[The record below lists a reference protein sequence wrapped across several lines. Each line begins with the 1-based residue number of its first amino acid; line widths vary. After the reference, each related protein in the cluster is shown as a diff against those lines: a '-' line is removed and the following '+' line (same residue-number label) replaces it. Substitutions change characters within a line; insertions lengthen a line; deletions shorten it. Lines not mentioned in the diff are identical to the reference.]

1 MNSLI
6 AIIPIAAG
14 AYVATNLDN
23 FILLVSLLARYR
35 NHTSNVVAG
44 YFTCMLILGFVGLW
58 IGKAANI
65 APVEYL
71 GLLGFVPISIGV
83 IELIQLR
90 RGKAKVTVAKE
101 KSVDGVQKVFMTT
114 LFSQLGNG
122 ADTIVV
128 FGVLFIDSM
137 PSADILTI
145 LTLAA
150 MAVIFVFVGIYA
162 VRHPALC
169 EWIDRYAY
177 RVMPFV
183 LIIVGVYILAN
194 TATDLLP
201 D

>member
-1 MNSLI
+1 MHSMI

-14 AYVATNLDN
+14 AYAATNLDN
-23 FILLVSLLARYR
+23 FILLVALLARYR
-35 NHTSNVVAG
+35 RHTSYVVAA
-44 YFTCMLILGFVGLW
+44 YLACMLIFGFVGLW

-65 APVEYL
+65 VPVEYL

-83 IELIQLR
+83 VELIQLHG
-90 RGKAKVTVAKE
+90 GKAKVTVAK
-101 KSVDGVQKVFMTT
+101 KDSNDGPRKVFMTT
-114 LFSQLGNG
+114 LSSQLGNG
-122 ADTIVV
+122 ADTIVI
-128 FGVLFIDSM
+128 FGVLFIDSA

-145 LTLAA
+145 FTLLA
-150 MAVIFVFVGIYA
+150 MGVVFVFVGIYA

-183 LIIVGVYILAN
+183 LIIVGVYIVAN

-201 D
+201 G

>member
-1 MNSLI
+1 MNSMI

-14 AYVATNLDN
+14 AYAATNMDN
-23 FILLVSLLARYR
+23 FILLVALLARYR
-35 NHTSNVVAG
+35 NHTSYVVAA
-44 YFTCMLILGFVGLW
+44 YLASMLIFGFVGLW

-83 IELIQLR
+83 VELIQLR
-90 RGKAKVTVAKE
+90 RGRAKVTLAKNE
-101 KSVDGVQKVFMTT
+101 SDDGARKVFMTT
-114 LFSQLGNG
+114 LSSQLGNG
-122 ADTIVV
+122 ADTIVI
-128 FGVLFIDSM
+128 FGVLFIDSA

-145 LTLAA
+145 FTLLA
-150 MAVIFVFVGIYA
+150 MGVVFVFVGIYA

-183 LIIVGVYILAN
+183 LIIVGVYIVAN

-201 D
+201 G

>member
-35 NHTSNVVAG
+35 NHTSSVVAG

-71 GLLGFVPISIGV
+71 GLLGFVPISIGAF
-83 IELIQLR
+83 ELIQLR

-114 LFSQLGNG
+114 LFSQLSNG

>member
-1 MNSLI
+1 MI

-14 AYVATNLDN
+14 AYAATNLDN
-23 FILLVSLLARYR
+23 FILLVALLARYR
-35 NHTSNVVAG
+35 NRTSYVVAA
-44 YFTCMLILGFVGLW
+44 YLACVLIFGFVGLW
-58 IGKAANI
+58 IGKAADI

-71 GLLGFVPISIGV
+71 GLLGLVPISIGV
-83 IELIQLR
+83 VELIQLR

-101 KSVDGVQKVFMTT
+101 ESDDGEQKVFVTT
-114 LFSQLGNG
+114 LSSQLGNG

-128 FGVLFIDSM
+128 FGVLFIDSV
-137 PSADILTI
+137 PSADFLTI

-150 MAVIFVFVGIYA
+150 MAVIFVGVGIYA

-177 RVMPFV
+177 RVMPFI
-183 LIIVGVYILAN
+183 LIIVGVYIVAN

-201 D
+201 G

>member
-23 FILLVSLLARYR
+23 LILLVSLLARYR

-44 YFTCMLILGFVGLW
+44 YFACMLILGFVGLW

-83 IELIQLR
+83 VELIQLR

-101 KSVDGVQKVFMTT
+101 KSVDGVQKVFMAT
-114 LFSQLGNG
+114 LISQLGNG

-150 MAVIFVFVGIYA
+150 MAVIFVFVGIYT

-169 EWIDRYAY
+169 EWIDRYGHRA
-177 RVMPFV
+177 MPFV

>member
-1 MNSLI
+1 MNSMI

-14 AYVATNLDN
+14 AYAATNLDN
-23 FILLVSLLARYR
+23 FILLVALLARYR
-35 NHTSNVVAG
+35 NRTSYVVAA
-44 YFTCMLILGFVGLW
+44 YLACVLIFGFVGLW
-58 IGKAANI
+58 IGKAADI

-71 GLLGFVPISIGV
+71 GLLGLVPISIGV
-83 IELIQLR
+83 VELIQLR

-101 KSVDGVQKVFMTT
+101 ESDDGEQKVFVTT
-114 LFSQLGNG
+114 LSSQLGNG

-128 FGVLFIDSM
+128 FGVLFIDSV
-137 PSADILTI
+137 PSADFLTI

-150 MAVIFVFVGIYA
+150 MAVIFVGVGIYA

-177 RVMPFV
+177 RVMPFI
-183 LIIVGVYILAN
+183 LIIVGVYIVAN

-201 D
+201 G

>member
-23 FILLVSLLARYR
+23 FILLVALLARYR
-35 NHTSNVVAG
+35 NHTSNVIAG
-44 YFTCMLILGFVGLW
+44 YFACVLIVGFVGLG
-58 IGKAANI
+58 IGKASHI

-71 GLLGFVPISIGV
+71 GLLGFVPISIGAV
-83 IELIQLR
+83 ELIQLR
-90 RGKAKVTVAKE
+90 RRKAKVTVAKE
-101 KSVDGVQKVFMTT
+101 KSVDGLQKVFMAT

-122 ADTIVV
+122 ADTIII

-145 LTLAA
+145 FTLAT

-177 RVMPFV
+177 RAMPFV

>member
-1 MNSLI
+1 MSNMI

-23 FILLVSLLARYR
+23 FILLVALLARYR
-35 NHTSNVVAG
+35 NHTSYVVAA
-44 YFTCMLILGFVGLW
+44 YLVCVLIFGFVGLW
-58 IGKAANI
+58 IGKVANI

-71 GLLGFVPISIGV
+71 GLLGFVPISIGAV
-83 IELIQLR
+83 ELIQLR
-90 RGKAKVTVAKE
+90 RGKAKVTVAKKE
-101 KSVDGVQKVFMTT
+101 SDDGARKVFMTT
-114 LFSQLGNG
+114 LSSQLGNG
-122 ADTIVV
+122 ADTIVI

-183 LIIVGVYILAN
+183 LIIVGVYIVAN

>member
-1 MNSLI
+1 MNSII

-23 FILLVSLLARYR
+23 FILLVALLARYR
-35 NHTSNVVAG
+35 NHSSKVVAG
-44 YFTCMLILGFVGLW
+44 FFVSVLIFAFAGLW
-58 IGKAANI
+58 IGKAADI
-65 APVEYL
+65 VPVEYL

-83 IELIQLR
+83 VELVQLR
-90 RGKAKVTVAKE
+90 RSKSKE
-101 KSVDGVQKVFMTT
+101 TMTKEISVDGEQKVFVTT
-114 LFSQLGNG
+114 LSSQLGNG
-122 ADTIVV
+122 ADTVII
-128 FGVLFIDSM
+128 FGVLFIDSV
-137 PSADILTI
+137 PSADFLTI

-177 RVMPFV
+177 RIMPFV
-183 LIIVGVYILAN
+183 LIIVGVYIVAN

>member
-1 MNSLI
+1 MI

-14 AYVATNLDN
+14 AYAATNMDN
-23 FILLVSLLARYR
+23 FILLVALLARYR
-35 NHTSNVVAG
+35 NHTWYVVAA
-44 YFTCMLILGFVGLW
+44 YLACMLIFGFVGLW
-58 IGKAANI
+58 IGKAANF

-83 IELIQLR
+83 VELIQLR
-90 RGKAKVTVAKE
+90 RGRAKVTVAKNE
-101 KSVDGVQKVFMTT
+101 SDDGARKVFMTT
-114 LFSQLGNG
+114 LSSQLGNG
-122 ADTIVV
+122 ADTIVI
-128 FGVLFIDSM
+128 FGVLFIDSA

-145 LTLAA
+145 FTLLA
-150 MAVIFVFVGIYA
+150 MGVVFVFVGIYA

-183 LIIVGVYILAN
+183 LIIVGVYIVAN

-201 D
+201 G

>member
-14 AYVATNLDN
+14 AYAATNMDN
-23 FILLVSLLARYR
+23 FILLVALLARYR
-35 NHTSNVVAG
+35 NHTSYVVAA
-44 YFTCMLILGFVGLW
+44 YLASMLIFGLVGLL

-71 GLLGFVPISIGV
+71 GLLGIVPISIGAV
-83 IELIQLR
+83 ELIQLR
-90 RGKAKVTVAKE
+90 RGKEKVTLAKE
-101 KSVDGVQKVFMTT
+101 ISVDGSQKAFMTT
-114 LFSQLGNG
+114 LSSQLANG

-128 FGVLFIDSM
+128 FGVLFIDSL

-150 MAVIFVFVGIYA
+150 MGAVFVFVGIYA

-169 EWIDRYAY
+169 EWIDRYAH

-183 LIIVGVYILAN
+183 LIIVGVYIVAN

-201 D
+201 G

>member
-6 AIIPIAAG
+6 VIVPIAAG
-14 AYVATNLDN
+14 AYIATNLDN
-23 FILLVSLLARYR
+23 LILLVAMLARYR
-35 NHTSNVVAG
+35 NHTSKVIAG
-44 YFTCMLILGFVGLW
+44 YFACMLILGFVGLW

-65 APVEYL
+65 APVKYL
-71 GLLGFVPISIGV
+71 GLLGFVPISIGAV
-83 IELIQLR
+83 ELIQLR
-90 RGKAKVTVAKE
+90 RGKAKVTVAQE
-101 KSVDGVQKVFMTT
+101 KSVDGVQTVFITS
-114 LFSQLGNG
+114 LISQLGNG

-137 PSADILTI
+137 PSADMLTI

-177 RVMPFV
+177 RGMPFV
-183 LIIVGVYILAN
+183 LIIVGVYIVAN

>member
-44 YFTCMLILGFVGLW
+44 YFICMLILGFVGLW

-71 GLLGFVPISIGV
+71 GLLGFVPISIGA

-90 RGKAKVTVAKE
+90 RGKEKVTVAKE

-128 FGVLFIDSM
+128 LGVLFIDSV
-137 PSADILTI
+137 PSADILT
-145 LTLAA
+145 
-150 MAVIFVFVGIYA
+150 
-162 VRHPALC
+162 
-169 EWIDRYAY
+169 DRKST
-177 RVMPFV
+177 R
-183 LIIVGVYILAN
+183 LN
-194 TATDLLP
+194 SSHT
-201 D
+201 

>member
-14 AYVATNLDN
+14 AYAATNLDN
-23 FILLVSLLARYR
+23 FILLVALLARYR
-35 NHTSNVVAG
+35 NHTSYVVAA
-44 YFTCMLILGFVGLW
+44 YLACMLIFGFVGLW

-65 APVEYL
+65 VPVEYL

-83 IELIQLR
+83 VELIQLR

-122 ADTIVV
+122 ADTIIV
-128 FGVLFIDSM
+128 FGVLFIDSA

-150 MAVIFVFVGIYA
+150 MAVIFVLVGIYA
-162 VRHPALC
+162 VRHPALS

-177 RVMPFV
+177 RATPFV

-201 D
+201 G